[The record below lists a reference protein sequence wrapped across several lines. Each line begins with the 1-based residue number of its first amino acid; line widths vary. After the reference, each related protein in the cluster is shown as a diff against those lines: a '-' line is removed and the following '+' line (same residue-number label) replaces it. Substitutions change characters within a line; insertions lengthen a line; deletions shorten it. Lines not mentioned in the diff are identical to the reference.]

1 MKNFPEIPAWYPLKM
16 KKRRFRNGMFFILT
30 GGLFFVIFSFFSTK
44 YDPLNFFSPIVLGEE
59 YKNELIVSSFEQE
72 GSKGPTSLVEENTE
86 RKKPENFIPIGVPL
100 PRIKNGIA
108 DFVSVSSHASLV
120 IDAES
125 ETILHY
131 NEGKERR
138 PIASL
143 TKMMT
148 ALMVMENIK
157 DLDEVVTIKKEMLS
171 VEGTVVGCPR
181 SGYCTSTR
189 LQVNEEIR
197 VKDLLKAMLMN
208 SANDSATALAVHIGG
223 TTEDFVRDMNVRA
236 KSLGFMDS
244 NFCTPSGLEIEG
256 GECYSTAYDIARIAI
271 KLLEYEEVWN
281 IMNLPPGTAIA
292 SVDGKY
298 THELLNTN
306 ALLGSYDGLLGAK
319 TGFTP
324 DAGYCVLAVA
334 QKQGHTIIGVTL
346 DDPYRWRTIQDMFTW
361 TFSSYIW
368 E

>member
-1 MKNFPEIPAWYPLKM
+1 M
-16 KKRRFRNGMFFILT
+16 RDFI
-30 GGLFFVIFSFFSTK
+30 
-44 YDPLNFFSPIVLGEE
+44 
-59 YKNELIVSSFEQE
+59 
-72 GSKGPTSLVEENTE
+72 
-86 RKKPENFIPIGVPL
+86 
-100 PRIKNGIA
+100 
-108 DFVSVSSHASLV
+108 SVSSHASLV
-120 IDAES
+120 IDAQS
-125 ETILHY
+125 ETLLHY

-148 ALMVMENIK
+148 ALMVMESVE
-157 DLDEVVTIKKEMLS
+157 DLDEIVTIKKEMLN
-171 VEGTVVGCPR
+171 VEGTVIGCPR
-181 SGYCTSTR
+181 SGYCTGTR
-189 LQVNEEIR
+189 LQIDEKIR

-223 TTEDFVRDMNVRA
+223 TMEDFVDDMNERA
-236 KSLGFMDS
+236 QSLGFMDS
-244 NFCTPSGLEIEG
+244 NFCTPSGLEIDG
-256 GECYSTAYDIARIAI
+256 KECYSTAYDIARIAI
-271 KLLEYEEVWN
+271 RVLEYQEIWE
-281 IMNLPPGTAIA
+281 IMNLPPGTTIT

-306 ALLGSYDGLLGAK
+306 ALLGDYDGLLGAK

-334 QKQGHTIIGVTL
+334 QRQGHNIVGVVL

-368 E
+368 K